1 MQQAWAYLCRS
12 FFIGSINGG
21 GTPSEIRDPLGGVVA
36 ASTNY
41 FDFAVTTINLDSRV
55 VHLGYNFGKLDAL
68 KKKVWQGREHYRSGQ
83 AGAGVGII

>member
-68 KKKVWQGREHYRSGQ
+68 KKKYGKAVSITDP
-83 AGAGVGII
+83 GIFRPDWR